1 MMFSLQECFLKSHES
16 MYIFPFEPQT
26 FLPVC
31 EEQFGHVH
39 WISVSVSLHFAY
51 GGQDS
56 SLQRGFASFFLADSF
71 VARSEIEN
79 KILFVTLLAF
89 GLYSFFFFISFK
101 LLTTLFFSGWL
112 TVHYVLWDGG
122 LWRAGKQPITPN
134 RSPRLKFPMT
144 YLNALIH
151 NRASF
156 MAPLNNWR
164 YRTSLLNHCFPTLME
179 LSEIAKSWHFPLCTK
194 EGDEC

>member
-1 MMFSLQECFLKSHES
+1 

-39 WISVSVSLHFAY
+39 WISESVSLHFAY

-79 KILFVTLLAF
+79 KILVVSPLGFD
-89 GLYSFFFFISFK
+89 LYSFF
-101 LLTTLFFSGWL
+101 
-112 TVHYVLWDGG
+112 
-122 LWRAGKQPITPN
+122 
-134 RSPRLKFPMT
+134 
-144 YLNALIH
+144 
-151 NRASF
+151 
-156 MAPLNNWR
+156 
-164 YRTSLLNHCFPTLME
+164 SL
-179 LSEIAKSWHFPLCTK
+179 FPLS
-194 EGDEC
+194 

>member
-1 MMFSLQECFLKSHES
+1 

-89 GLYSFFFFISFK
+89 RLYSFFFFISFK
-101 LLTTLFFSGWL
+101 LLTTLFFSG
-112 TVHYVLWDGG
+112 
-122 LWRAGKQPITPN
+122 
-134 RSPRLKFPMT
+134 
-144 YLNALIH
+144 
-151 NRASF
+151 
-156 MAPLNNWR
+156 
-164 YRTSLLNHCFPTLME
+164 
-179 LSEIAKSWHFPLCTK
+179 
-194 EGDEC
+194 